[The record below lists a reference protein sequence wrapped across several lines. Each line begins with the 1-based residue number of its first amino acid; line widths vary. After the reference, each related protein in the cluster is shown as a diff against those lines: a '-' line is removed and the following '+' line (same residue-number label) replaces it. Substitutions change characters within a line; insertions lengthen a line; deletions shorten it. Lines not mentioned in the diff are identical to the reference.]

1 MELKINVELIA
12 QCLSNDRKAQRLLYN
27 MLLPY
32 FNAISQRYLKN
43 DSDKKDVLQET
54 FINIF
59 KKLHQFDA
67 ARASFKTWATKIL
80 INNCL
85 KKNQQY
91 KKAPTQE
98 LIVELHDYH
107 LAADSID
114 DLSDSELLRWVKK
127 MPQQYYEVFNLF
139 IVEGFSHAEIAKMLE
154 IEEALSR
161 QRLSRARAWLKKKLT
176 DKKTNPQ
183 PKRSF
188 SSFFK

>member
-1 MELKINVELIA
+1 MKLEINANLIS

-32 FNAISQRYLKN
+32 FNAVGRRYLNN
-43 DSDKKDVLQET
+43 DSDIKDVLQES

-59 KKLHQFDA
+59 KKLHQFDT

-98 LIVELHDYH
+98 LIVDLHDRQ
-107 LAADSID
+107 LAADSVD

-127 MPQQYYEVFNLF
+127 MPQQYYEVFNLY
-139 IVEGFSHAEIAKMLE
+139 IVEGFSHAEIAKMLG

-161 QRLSRARAWLKKKLT
+161 QRLSRARAWLKKRLGDRTNTKGNLGSLF
-176 DKKTNPQ
+176 KTT
-183 PKRSF
+183 
-188 SSFFK
+188 